1 MGINMTLVPEAVRAL
16 RRSGAYLRRFATL
29 VSAVLIVVAV
39 TWAALIVLA
48 DPLAGNLLV
57 GADHWADA
65 RNLLGPILVFTM
77 ATVALSGPQMILR
90 ALANARLSLRAGI
103 VSSVAGL
110 AVPIALAFAG
120 TTPAAWGLALGA
132 IIGLAAWWAAA
143 RIGIR
148 AHVPGDGADDGLP
161 PGFGGGGGELTGR
174 AGGGKETAVASG
186 LPT

>member
-1 MGINMTLVPEAVRAL
+1 M
-16 RRSGAYLRRFATL
+16 
-29 VSAVLIVVAV
+29 SAVLTVVAA

-110 AVPIALAFAG
+110 ALPIALAFAG

-132 IIGLAAWWAAA
+132 IIGLAAWWTAA

-148 AHVPGDGADDGLP
+148 EHVPGDGA
-161 PGFGGGGGELTGR
+161 GGGGGEATGRAGGGTGEATGR
-174 AGGGKETAVASG
+174 AGGGKATAVASAS
-186 LPT
+186 LLDQM